1 MTDEL
6 TNMQI
11 MVIER
16 VTQLSFNTLLASM
29 RALSSVSSK
38 ALLQAYHSHQNPHGY
53 QSLKK
58 LNRKNLPLESVKVTD
73 QDLRKVIR
81 DLKKFG
87 VDFAVKRDLSDD
99 TYRLYFK
106 GRDAEQIHH
115 AVRNYVSKID
125 FEPKAQHTLA
135 EKLTSAREIAQQR
148 NQALNPQVMHQQQ
161 RLC

>member
-6 TNMQI
+6 TNMQV

-16 VTQLSFNTLLASM
+16 VTQLSFNALITSM
-29 RALSSVSSK
+29 RAFSSVSSK
-38 ALLQAYHSHQNPHGY
+38 ALLQAYHSQKNPHGY

-73 QDLRKVIR
+73 EDVRKVIR

-99 TYRLYFK
+99 TYRFYFK
-106 GRDAEQIHH
+106 GRDAEQIQH
-115 AVRNYVSKID
+115 AVGNYISKID
-125 FEPKAQHTLA
+125 FRPQQERTIS
-135 EKLTSAREIAQQR
+135 EKLDTARQVAQQR
-148 NQALNPQVMHQQQ
+148 NQVLNPQMMRQEQKI
-161 RLC
+161 C